1 MDGVG
6 VWKTR
11 SSRRCRVARRTCWRP
26 FGIRVRPG
34 LVCAAPPCPGLRR
47 RDPVLTTMSHSRRTM
62 KKNFLSLVA
71 QTKEARLAQ
80 DSELGCIRDRGSCD
94 RRQRRKRA
102 NPHSPR
108 GRHKAGGCGG
118 KSCSS
123 RGEMPTFG
131 QPGPEPLLRSSESVL
146 LGRRLYEGVEGGMLP
161 HPRLQHPAPDPSQ
174 DPQTPALSAQK
185 TVEQDPPPDP
195 SLRP

>member
-1 MDGVG
+1 MAAVRHSSQAWACLCGSHVPRAAPQGPRAYDDVTQPTDDEEKFFFL
-6 VWKTR
+6 W
-11 SSRRCRVARRTCWRP
+11 SRR
-26 FGIRVRPG
+26 
-34 LVCAAPPCPGLRR
+34 LRR
-47 RDPVLTTMSHSRRTM
+47 RDWRRTQ
-62 KKNFLSLVA
+62 SW
-71 QTKEARLAQ
+71 
-80 DSELGCIRDRGSCD
+80 GCIRDGGSCD
-94 RRQRRKRA
+94 RRQRRKRV
-102 NPHSPR
+102 NPHSPW

-146 LGRRLYEGVEGGMLP
+146 LGRRLNEGVEGGMLP

-174 DPQTPALSAQK
+174 DPQTPALSAHK

-195 SLRP
+195 SLRPW